1 MSAFVAAER
10 MNRASFISFGYSL
23 SGMGSRKHSPS
34 GMPQKSAF
42 WGASAD
48 IDKRLS
54 KFLKK
59 TRGEMSF
66 AQFSKVTGLTP
77 STLFRLEQCDQT
89 ITLRRLEPV
98 LKRLKVTLWD
108 VFGDGKK

>member
-1 MSAFVAAER
+1 MGESFSRAFFLCIPIAEWCQENLPHR
-10 MNRASFISFGYSL
+10 ECLRSQPFGVPL
-23 SGMGSRKHSPS
+23 PPS
-34 GMPQKSAF
+34 
-42 WGASAD
+42 D
-48 IDKRLS
+48 LDKRLS
-54 KFLKK
+54 RFLKK

>member
-1 MSAFVAAER
+1 VP
-10 MNRASFISFGYSL
+10 L
-23 SGMGSRKHSPS
+23 PPS
-34 GMPQKSAF
+34 EL
-42 WGASAD
+42 
-48 IDKRLS
+48 DKKLS

-59 TRGEMSF
+59 TRGEMTF
-66 AQFSKVTGLTP
+66 VQFGKITGLTP

-108 VFGDGKK
+108 VFGDSK

>member
-1 MSAFVAAER
+1 
-10 MNRASFISFGYSL
+10 
-23 SGMGSRKHSPS
+23 
-34 GMPQKSAF
+34 MPQKSAF